1 MWLAA
6 RVGVD
11 RRVVVLAACECART
25 ALVYVKMDEKRPRI
39 AIETAERWA
48 RGDTTVSLSD
58 VTEAADAAANV
69 ANAAAATY
77 AAYVA
82 ANAAAN
88 AATNAAYVAA
98 DVAAEAA
105 ANAATYAANA
115 ATYAAYAAANAAD
128 NVADAR
134 TTTLRQFADIVRR
147 HVTIE
152 MIVTAWRVSK

>member
-98 DVAAEAA
+98 
-105 ANAATYAANA
+105 
-115 ATYAAYAAANAAD
+115 NAAD